1 MKTRFTLFVCLAL
14 ALLLQACHE
23 DPYLTVSPDSLSFPQ
38 DGGSQTVHISANY
51 AWTASVSGSGF
62 SVSPASGE
70 GDATLTVTASAASA
84 TDVLSGT
91 LTVQSEGLSAS
102 VKLSQEAKSAILVG
116 NAATIP
122 GEGGTYSVTIQ
133 YNTDF
138 SVEIEPSAKSWIT
151 FNGTKALTSGWLEFQ
166 FAANDGAER
175 SGKVTV
181 KDKAGKV
188 SPITL
193 TFTQEEKKVLEVGE
207 TMSISPEGGSYE
219 VDIRYNTDFSV
230 EVEKEAESWITFVR
244 TKAVTSGKLEFQF
257 AANTTGEERTGK
269 VTVKDKSG
277 KVSPVTLTFTQT
289 ANNLIA
295 IDNIPE
301 IPAQGGSYEVD
312 IQYNT
317 DFTVEIEKPAQSWI
331 SFVKTKALQ
340 SGKLEFLIAAN
351 DSETARTGKV
361 TVKDKSGKIDH
372 VAFTFTQAGVSPEVR
387 IRRVL
392 MDFFNALDGPNWKN
406 KEGWGTD
413 QPLNN
418 WYGVSSYGEDNK
430 LELYFHENNLK
441 GEVPASIA
449 DLGDVLTGFTLFYES
464 GVSGEIPASVGKL
477 VNLRMFNLVATSI
490 TSVPDVFA
498 DLKSL
503 QYVQIA
509 ANESLSCPLPYSIGD
524 APSLTAMM
532 LNGNRFTGELPASWA
547 RLGRDLFIN
556 NNCLTG
562 KIPQAYVDSEYAS
575 YFLSAD
581 FLWQKDGYGFD
592 VTDIDIPGE
601 DAFWPKGEVE
611 DIYGKVFTF
620 RDVVKSNRY
629 TVYVSWAPWCPFS
642 AELMPQLRDYYAK
655 YRQDGLEVIAT
666 IQADNVNGV
675 GIPWTD
681 LERQKQEVEKY
692 GYDQW
697 YNFLFTDYITD
708 RYLAITPAA
717 EVYDS
722 DGYVLFSYKNY
733 VDPVRDRFNKSASID
748 LISFLESVLGPA
760 ETPDTYTSI
769 DYSRD
774 GEVMTLQKATVG
786 KGIDIVLMGDGYTDR
801 DMGKGGLYEKVMK
814 ESMEEFF
821 AIEPYKTFRNRFN
834 VYAVKVVSPNGRI
847 GEGYSTALS
856 SYFGVGSFVGGN
868 DAKCYEYAKKVP
880 GIDSYEN
887 LLVAVMV
894 NTRRHAGTTI
904 MYADG
909 QTCVARVSSFGND
922 ASVYG
927 ATLRHEAGGHG
938 FAFLA
943 DEYFEHRDAAPADHI
958 AYYNEVYDKY
968 GWFSNVDFTN
978 DPDKVRWSVF
988 LSDSRYKGEVGIYE
1002 GAALYEKG
1010 AWRPTVNSMMR
1021 DNFEYFNAP
1030 SRWAIYQQILRR
1042 SGEEPSFEKFLEY
1055 DAVNRSAA
1063 ATAARPPLK
1072 AAANRRI
1079 EHTAPPVIVR

>member
-1 MKTRFTLFVCLAL
+1 MTTRHVPVVFSLAL
-14 ALLLQACHE
+14 ALILGACKPE
-23 DPYLTVSPDSLSFPQ
+23 PYLRISPSSLSFSE
-38 DGGSQTVHISANY
+38 DGGTQTVQVSANY
-51 AWTASVSGSGF
+51 PWTVNVSGKGF
-62 SVSPASGE
+62 SVSPSSGE
-70 GDATLTVTASAASA
+70 GDDRVTVTASPTDETNPVSA
-84 TDVLSGT
+84 R
-91 LTVQSEGLSAS
+91 LTFYCEGLTES
-102 VKLSQEAKSAILVG
+102 VELNQAARNTIMVG
-116 NAATIP
+116 NVAKIP
-122 GEGGTYSVTIQ
+122 AEGGTFEVPVQ

-138 SVEIEPSAKSWIT
+138 TVEVDPAAQDWIS
-151 FNGTKALTSGWLEFQ
+151 FVETKALTSGRLVFV
-166 FAANDGAER
+166 FAENEKTDPR
-175 SGKVTV
+175 TGKVTI
-181 KDKAGKV
+181 KDKAGKAETV
-188 SPITL
+188 TL
-193 TFTQEEKKVLEVGE
+193 TFVQEEKKVIEVGDVTE
-207 TMSISPEGGSYE
+207 IPAEGGSYE
-219 VDIRYNTDFSV
+219 VDIR
-230 EVEKEAESWITFVR
+230 
-244 TKAVTSGKLEFQF
+244 
-257 AANTTGEERTGK
+257 
-269 VTVKDKSG
+269 
-277 KVSPVTLTFTQT
+277 
-289 ANNLIA
+289 
-295 IDNIPE
+295 
-301 IPAQGGSYEVD
+301 
-312 IQYNT
+312 YNT

-340 SGKLEFLIAAN
+340 SGKLEFLFAAN
-351 DSETARTGKV
+351 EAETVRTGKV
-361 TVKDKSGKIDH
+361 TVKDRSGKAEPVTIS
-372 VAFTFTQAGVSPEVR
+372 FTQAGVDPEIR

-392 MDFFNALDGPNWKN
+392 MDFFNAMDGPNWKN
-406 KEGWGTD
+406 NEGWGTD
-413 QPLNN
+413 HPLEN
-418 WYGVSSYGEDNK
+418 WYGVLYDKTDSFLK
-430 LELYFHENNLK
+430 LYFHDNGLK
-441 GEVPASIA
+441 GTIPASFG
-449 DLGDVLTGFTLFYES
+449 DLGESLVGLTFFYEP
-464 GVSGEIPASVGKL
+464 GVSGALPASMGKL
-477 VNLRMFNLVATSI
+477 VNLQSLDIEATSI

-503 QYVQIA
+503 QYVYLA

-524 APSLTAMM
+524 APTLISLMV
-532 LNGNRFTGELPASWA
+532 NGNRFTGELPASWA
-547 RLGRDLFIN
+547 RLGWNLNISD
-556 NNCLTG
+556 NCLTG
-562 KIPQAYVDSEYAS
+562 KLPQAYVDSEHAA
-575 YFLSAD
+575 YFLSEG

-592 VTDIDIPGE
+592 VTDIDFPGE

-620 RDVVKSNRY
+620 RDVVKNNRY

-666 IQADNVNGV
+666 VQADNVNGV
-675 GIPWTD
+675 SILWTD

-697 YNFLFTDYITD
+697 YNFLFTDYITN
-708 RYLAITPAA
+708 RYLAFTPAA

-722 DGYVLFSYKNY
+722 DGYVLFSYKKY
-733 VDPVRDRFNKSASID
+733 VDPVRDRFDKSAFID
-748 LISFLESVLGPA
+748 LIPFLESVLGPA
-760 ETPDTYTSI
+760 ETPDTYTST

-774 GEVMTLQKATVG
+774 GEVMTLQKASVG

-834 VYAVKVVSPNGRI
+834 VYAVKVISPNGRI

-868 DAKCYEYAKKVP
+868 DAKCYEYAMKVP

-887 LLVAVMV
+887 LLVAVIV

-943 DEYFEHRDAAPADHI
+943 DEYFEHHDAAPADHI

-968 GWFSNVDFTN
+968 GWSSNVDFTS
-978 DPDKVRWSVF
+978 DPDKVRWSAF

-1042 SGEEPSFEKFLEY
+1042 SGEEPSFEQFLEY

-1063 ATAARPPLK
+1063 AVAARPPLK

>member
-1 MKTRFTLFVCLAL
+1 MTTRHVPVVFSLAL
-14 ALLLQACHE
+14 ALILGACKPE
-23 DPYLTVSPDSLSFPQ
+23 PYLRISPSSLSFSE
-38 DGGSQTVHISANY
+38 DGGTQTVQVSANY
-51 AWTASVSGSGF
+51 PWTVNVSGKGF
-62 SVSPASGE
+62 SVSPSSGE
-70 GDATLTVTASAASA
+70 GDDRVTVTASPTDETNPVSA
-84 TDVLSGT
+84 R
-91 LTVQSEGLSAS
+91 LTFYCEGLTES
-102 VKLSQEAKSAILVG
+102 VELNQAARNTIMVG
-116 NAATIP
+116 NVAKIP
-122 GEGGTYSVTIQ
+122 AEGGTFEVPVQ

-138 SVEIEPSAKSWIT
+138 TMEVDPAAQDWISFVE
-151 FNGTKALTSGWLEFQ
+151 TKALTSGRLVFV
-166 FAANDGAER
+166 FAENEKTDPR
-175 SGKVTV
+175 TGKVTI
-181 KDKAGKV
+181 KDKAGKAETV
-188 SPITL
+188 TL
-193 TFTQEEKKVLEVGE
+193 TFVQEEKKVIEVGDVTE
-207 TMSISPEGGSYE
+207 IPAEGGSYE
-219 VDIRYNTDFSV
+219 VDIR
-230 EVEKEAESWITFVR
+230 
-244 TKAVTSGKLEFQF
+244 
-257 AANTTGEERTGK
+257 
-269 VTVKDKSG
+269 
-277 KVSPVTLTFTQT
+277 
-289 ANNLIA
+289 
-295 IDNIPE
+295 
-301 IPAQGGSYEVD
+301 
-312 IQYNT
+312 YNT

-340 SGKLEFLIAAN
+340 SGKLEFLFAAN
-351 DSETARTGKV
+351 EAETVRTGKV
-361 TVKDKSGKIDH
+361 TVKDRSGKAEPVTIS
-372 VAFTFTQAGVSPEVR
+372 FTQAGVDPEIR

-392 MDFFNALDGPNWKN
+392 MDFFNAMDGPNWKN
-406 KEGWGTD
+406 NEGWGTD
-413 QPLNN
+413 QPLEN
-418 WYGVSSYGEDNK
+418 WYGVLYDKTDSFLK
-430 LELYFHENNLK
+430 LYFHDNGLK
-441 GEVPASIA
+441 GTIPASFG
-449 DLGDVLTGFTLFYES
+449 DLGESLVGLTFFYEP
-464 GVSGEIPASVGKL
+464 GVSGALPASVGKL
-477 VNLRMFNLVATSI
+477 VNLQSLDIEATSI

-503 QYVQIA
+503 QYVYLA

-524 APSLTAMM
+524 APTLISLMV
-532 LNGNRFTGELPASWA
+532 NGNRFTGELPASWA
-547 RLGRDLFIN
+547 RLGWNLNISD
-556 NNCLTG
+556 NCLTG
-562 KIPQAYVDSEYAS
+562 KIPQAYVDSEHAA
-575 YFLSAD
+575 YFLSEG

-592 VTDIDIPGE
+592 VTDIDFPGE

-620 RDVVKSNRY
+620 RDVVKNNRY

-666 IQADNVNGV
+666 VQADNVNGV
-675 GIPWTD
+675 SILWTD

-697 YNFLFTDYITD
+697 YNFLFTDYITN
-708 RYLAITPAA
+708 RYLAFTPAA

-722 DGYVLFSYKNY
+722 DGYVLFSYKKY
-733 VDPVRDRFNKSASID
+733 VDPVRDRFDKSAFID
-748 LISFLESVLGPA
+748 LIPFLESVLGPA
-760 ETPDTYTSI
+760 ETPDTYTST

-774 GEVMTLQKATVG
+774 GEVMTLQKASVG

-834 VYAVKVVSPNGRI
+834 VYAVKVISPNGRI

-868 DAKCYEYAKKVP
+868 DAKCYEYAMKVP

-887 LLVAVMV
+887 LLVAVIV

-943 DEYFEHRDAAPADHI
+943 DEYFEHHDAAPADHI

-968 GWFSNVDFTN
+968 GWLSNVDFTS
-978 DPDKVRWSVF
+978 DPDKVRWSAF

-1030 SRWAIYQQILRR
+1030 SRWAIYQQILMR
-1042 SGEEPSFEKFLEY
+1042 SGEEPSFEQFLEY

-1063 ATAARPPLK
+1063 AVAARPPLK